1 MPIINLPKLGPVRF
15 ADNQS
20 PEEFKAQLQ
29 SLSTKYGFELPE
41 DNYGYLGSFT
51 KGVSRGATRM
61 GETFGDLLPALG
73 ASALGFDEY
82 AQRQMEEAAATER
95 QLAEEN
101 PAQFESYK
109 QVKGLGSGA
118 RYALETLG
126 EVTPDIASM
135 VVPGGLAG
143 KVAGRGAAV
152 LGAEALAKRKATA
165 QGVGVYLGSFA
176 MNAPEVFQSIYQ
188 DSGQLAPGASV
199 LFGSVSAA
207 LDSVLPS
214 SLLRSIAPAE
224 KAAITGKILEK
235 SGMRPGLAK
244 NITLGAMKGVATE
257 GLTEGAQQAINIA
270 AEGFVNQNR
279 DMWNS
284 KDFNDIV
291 ESSIRGAIGGGVFG
305 GVGGAA
311 QNAQEKSAQ
320 QELQDKQL
328 AEINAEREREAGI
341 AAAAQ
346 QEQAARDDL
355 ASRRAA
361 GDLGEQSTLFPEE
374 AGPVRPEET
383 EEQVAAEP
391 LTDDEIKGLKIPKA
405 DLVSPALV
413 PQTESLFG
421 EKGRPT
427 EEALSSVRLG
437 ALQQKEAEKASK
449 QAEKDAA
456 AAQKQA
462 LEDLAPKKFDIMQN
476 VRMQD
481 TGLSTTSKLQQLL
494 EQAKEFGPKTKKETA
509 APEVPEAPS
518 NIITDKTLQDLG
530 VGKTAILRRDKVLE
544 GKDVT
549 KQEDVDFVHKVLD
562 AYLDRPELSNKI
574 AEKVDAYKQSLP
586 PASTEVLKKQEAPV
600 LKAKEQVGPVAPE
613 QPLKPQLTAEDTT
626 ETSADQLIKEN
637 VPKVAAEFVSNFIKD
652 SVKTDLDTEG
662 VPSKAQGRADLEELE
677 TKLIQKNLDRK
688 ALVEDVITP
697 IRAVNLLRESLD
709 LRNTIDEET
718 GQVNTARIAELEQ
731 AINNYGD
738 DLPALYEQLKS
749 ATRAQTVNFFDQ
761 ANAQAKEA
769 LAALVNDARVKA
781 YPKSSYSAS
790 KDVRRVLVEET
801 DNKNDLSALV
811 EKRKK
816 DIKLSKAMSVKEAAQ
831 ILMSEIDKAIG
842 KYGRAFAVEET
853 PADVMKALVQLIDAL
868 VTEGIRS
875 VKDATAR
882 IRAELGENIFR
893 TVNKKDLANAL
904 NARLKQ
910 EKKESPKQVANQ
922 VKDRMSNELSIVDD
936 VRNSVPEPA
945 SKIIDGAKNAM
956 SNVPDSL
963 RKGAFGFFSLPN
975 MIELYGDK
983 FPTLKNL
990 LVALEQRGAKSTEY
1004 REDVSRVVREGS
1016 KLIKSLSPEMVSKFN
1031 NVTLE
1036 LTRLK
1041 LDPRKATDATQP
1053 AVKQFKALPKDLQD
1067 YALKLANKYQEF
1079 GDKYIKFVTES
1090 IPQKAGRESL
1100 TLVEQMKAKFESNRI
1115 PFYLPLLRQGE
1126 YWVSFM
1132 DKDGERVVFAR
1143 ESQRELDQLIT
1154 AIKAAGGTQITP
1166 YTQINQIDHKS
1177 APPTGF
1183 MAEIVKD
1190 LQLAKVDDTVINNIY
1205 QSYLSLFP
1213 AESLKQHFQQR
1224 KGEKGFDV
1232 DVVQGFAAVGSRMA
1246 HQLSNLEYAQDI
1258 GNAINGVREVYESER
1273 TMLNRDIYENI
1284 KDQEQFL
1291 ANPTPAPWASN
1302 LSYFSYFWY
1311 ITGNISSAVV
1321 NLSQL
1326 PIVVYSVL
1334 GGKYGWNDTFNAM
1347 TKAMGMYFKGGKDN
1361 NSDYLADWTF
1371 GANAIGEYA
1380 DLYKQAV
1387 DRSAIRRGV
1396 GYDLTEMRKVQAED
1410 YTGVKAKV
1418 EHTLGYLFQNSERFN
1433 REVTLIAT
1441 YDLARKSGMSK
1452 QEAIEEAFR
1461 INTSVHSHALAD
1473 AGPRFFQNNIG
1484 KVMFTFKRFA
1494 QAQIA
1499 LLGMLSRQA
1508 LKGESAEV
1516 RSVARKQLSGIFG
1529 AAYMFSG
1536 VQGMPL
1542 YGAAE
1547 VIASMFNAV
1556 LGDDDEPF
1564 DMAESVRESI
1574 GDLGY
1579 KGPVNQLFNVDIA
1592 SRTGFNGMVWRD
1604 DPRRLAEVGPVV
1616 YTIEH
1621 LMGPAYSAF
1630 MNAGRAYD
1638 QFKKGQTERA
1648 VESLMPSFV
1657 KNGMKGVRYASEGAL
1672 NSKGVPIVD
1681 DISSY
1686 NVMMQIFGFTPADL
1700 SEAYARAGAMKEA
1713 EKSITDRRG
1722 ALLDALYLAKTN
1734 GDYEGVVDI
1743 NEKIT
1748 TFNAKHPEQGLRIDE
1763 STKKRSEAARNNAM
1777 KDSVDGVHLNPRMKQ
1792 YLTTEYGS

>member
-29 SLSTKYGFELPE
+29 QLSTKYGFELPE
-41 DNYGYLGSFT
+41 TDYGLLGSFT

-82 AQRQMEEAAATER
+82 AQRQMQEAAETER
-95 QLAEEN
+95 RLAEEN

-126 EVTPDIASM
+126 EITPDIASM
-135 VVPGGLAG
+135 VVPGGVAG
-143 KVAGRGAAV
+143 KLAGRGAAA

-176 MNAPEVFQSIYQ
+176 MNAPEVFQSIYK

-207 LDSVLPS
+207 LDSVLPA

-224 KAAITGKILEK
+224 KAAITGKILEQ
-235 SGMRPGLAK
+235 SGMRPGLAR
-244 NITLGAMKGVATE
+244 NITTSAIKGVATE
-257 GLTEGAQQAINIA
+257 GLTEGAQEAINIA

-284 KDFNDIV
+284 EDFNRIV

-311 QNAQEKSAQ
+311 QTAQEKAAQ

-346 QEQAARDDL
+346 QEQAARDEL
-355 ASRRAA
+355 ARRRAA
-361 GDLGEQSTLFPEE
+361 GDLGEQGTLFPEE
-374 AGPVRPEET
+374 AGPVRPEEAIPEPT
-383 EEQVAAEP
+383 VVGRAPAEQGA
-391 LTDDEIKGLKIPKA
+391 
-405 DLVSPALV
+405 
-413 PQTESLFG
+413 LFG
-421 EKGRPT
+421 EKGKPT

-437 ALQQKEAEKASK
+437 AVQQREAEKAQK
-449 QAEKDAA
+449 LAEKDAEK
-456 AAQKQA
+456 AQKQA
-462 LEDLAPKKFDIMQN
+462 IEELAPKKIDLMQN

-494 EQAKEFGPKTKKETA
+494 EQAKEFGPKATKETA
-509 APEVPEAPS
+509 APEAPS

-530 VGKTAILRRDKVLE
+530 IGKSAILRRDKVLE
-544 GKDVT
+544 GMDVT
-549 KQEDVDFVHKVLD
+549 KQEDVDFVHKALD
-562 AYLDRPELSNKI
+562 AYLDRSDLSGKI
-574 AEKVDAYKQSLP
+574 AEKVDAFKQALP
-586 PASTEVLKKQEAPV
+586 PASTEVIKKQ
-600 LKAKEQVGPVAPE
+600 AKPVAPVQE
-613 QPLKPQLTAEDTT
+613 VQEEPTKPQLTAEDIT
-626 ETSADQLIKEN
+626 ETSADQLVKEN

-697 IRAVNLLRESLD
+697 IRAVNLLREALD

-769 LAALVNDARVKA
+769 LADLVKDARVKA
-781 YPKSSYSAS
+781 YPKSQYSAS

-801 DNKNDLSALV
+801 ENKQDLTSLV

-816 DIKLSKAMSVKEAAQ
+816 ELGLSKPMSVKEAAQ

-853 PADVMKALVQLIDAL
+853 PADVMKALVQLID
-868 VTEGIRS
+868 VMVSEGIRS
-875 VKDATAR
+875 IKEATTR

-893 TVNKKDLANAL
+893 TINKKDLADAF

-910 EKKESPKQVANQ
+910 EKKEPPKQVANQ
-922 VKDRMSNELSIVDD
+922 VKDQMSSEFSIVDD
-936 VRNSVPEPA
+936 VRNSLPEPN
-945 SKIIDGAKNAM
+945 SKIVDGALNAM

-963 RKGAFGFFSLPN
+963 RRGAFGFFSLPN
-975 MIELYGDK
+975 MIELYGNK

-990 LVALEQRGAKSTEY
+990 LVAIEHRGAKSTQY
-1004 REDVSRVVREGS
+1004 REEVSNIVREGA

-1031 NVTLE
+1031 NITLE

-1041 LDPRKATDATQP
+1041 LDPRKATDANQP
-1053 AVKQFKALPKDLQD
+1053 VVKQFKALPKDLQD
-1067 YALKLANKYQEF
+1067 YAIKLANKYQEF

-1090 IPQKAGRESL
+1090 IPQKAGREYL
-1100 TLVEQMKAKFESNRI
+1100 TAVEQMKAKFESNRI
-1115 PFYLPLLRQGE
+1115 PFYLPLLRQGN
-1126 YWVSFM
+1126 YWVSFK

-1154 AIKAAGGTQITP
+1154 AIKAAGGTEIAP
-1166 YTQINQIDHKS
+1166 YTQINQIDHRT

-1190 LQLAKVDDTVINNIY
+1190 LQQAKVGDDVINSIY

-1224 KGEKGFDV
+1224 KGEKGFDT
-1232 DVVQGFAAVGSRMA
+1232 DIVQGFAAVGSRMA

-1291 ANPTPAPWASN
+1291 ANPSPAPWASN

-1334 GGKYGWNDTFNAM
+1334 GGKYGWGNAFSAITNAM
-1347 TKAMGMYFKGGKDN
+1347 KMYLAGGKDN
-1361 NSDYLADWTF
+1361 NSDFMPDWTF
-1371 GANAIGEYA
+1371 GANAKGEYA
-1380 DLYKQAV
+1380 ELYKQAV

-1396 GYDLTEMRKVQAED
+1396 GYDLTEMRKVHAED
-1410 YTGVKAKV
+1410 YTGTKAKV
-1418 EHTLGYLFQNSERFN
+1418 EHVLGYLFQNSERFN
-1433 REVTLIAT
+1433 REVTLIAA
-1441 YDLARKSGMSK
+1441 YDLARKSGMAK
-1452 QEAIEEAFR
+1452 QAAIEEALR
-1461 INTSVHSHALAD
+1461 VNTAAHSHALAD
-1473 AGPRFFQNNIG
+1473 AGPRYFQNNIG

-1499 LLGMLSRQA
+1499 LLSMLARQA
-1508 LKGESAEV
+1508 LYGESDKVKA
-1516 RSVARKQLSGIFG
+1516 VARKQLTGIFG
-1529 AAYMFSG
+1529 AAYIFSG

-1547 VIASMFNAV
+1547 VLASALNAA

-1564 DMAESVRESI
+1564 DPAESVREAI

-1579 KGPVNQLFNVDIA
+1579 KGPINQLFNVDIA

-1630 MNAGRAYD
+1630 MNAGRAVD

-1648 VESLMPSFV
+1648 VESIMPSFV
-1657 KNGMKGVRYASEGAL
+1657 KNGMKGLRYASEGAL

-1681 DISSY
+1681 DVNSY
-1686 NVMMQIFGFTPADL
+1686 NALMQIFGFTPADL
-1700 SEAYARAGAMKEA
+1700 SEAYARAGSMKEA
-1713 EKSITDRRG
+1713 EQAITGRRS

-1734 GDYEGVVDI
+1734 GDFEGVIDI
-1743 NEKIT
+1743 NQKIME
-1748 TFNAKHPEQGLRIDE
+1748 FNMKHPEPGIRIDE
-1763 STKKRSEAARNNAM
+1763 STKTRSEKARNNAL
-1777 KDSVDGVHLNPRMKQ
+1777 KDSVDGVHLNPKMKQ